1 MLSIVYGCSGILIH
15 FIITMMLANYV
26 FLIPP
31 MKNRLFEW
39 IYRLS
44 ACAVCLAMCIFVG
57 AVPSL
62 ITLGL
67 SIGGY
72 IFFTMAGEKH
82 KNYFSILQL
91 FPVMGL
97 SYGLIMPLKQIPVI
111 FFRLGDFGS
120 KVYSIFLYSM
130 FLIVMLLFVI
140 RGKEWRKAF
149 HMELKSRNLE
159 YWEKIL
165 LYIIGLLMFLYAGSI
180 ESYVHSSDSYYRDVA
195 MQSNLMTSIICLV
208 VTLTIIILILQGN
221 KSAHLRSQVL
231 KMQHDIIIT
240 MADIV
245 ENRDESTGGHIKRT
259 AKYVEIIAVTLKVDN
274 LYGNILT
281 DQYIADM
288 IIAAPLHDI
297 GKIHVPDYVLKKQG
311 KLTDEEYAIMKDHT
325 TAGKKLL
332 IQAEKTM
339 GKSSYLDMA
348 IEMAAAHHEWWNGR
362 GYPEGLKG
370 QDIPLCARIMAVADV
385 FDAIVSSRCYKGSM
399 SIDEAYDIIRR
410 ESGTHFDP
418 VVVDAFLEAREEI
431 TEVLHEFREQ
441 ESVINSFSK
450 EGRVNHV

>member
-1 MLSIVYGCSGILIH
+1 MLSVVYGCSGILIH

-26 FLIPP
+26 FLISP
-31 MKNRLFEW
+31 MKNRFLEW
-39 IYRLS
+39 LYRLG
-44 ACAVCLAMCIFVG
+44 ACAVCLATCVFIG
-57 AVPSL
+57 AIPSL

-72 IFFTMAGEKH
+72 IFFTMAGEKQ
-82 KNYFSILQL
+82 KDYFSILQL
-91 FPVMGL
+91 FPIMGL

-111 FFRLGDFGS
+111 FLKLGNFGS

-130 FLIVMLLFVI
+130 ILIMMLLFVI
-140 RGKEWRKAF
+140 RGREWRKTF
-149 HMELKSRNLE
+149 HMELKSRNLVQ
-159 YWEKIL
+159 WEKVL
-165 LYIIGLLMFLYAGSI
+165 LYIVGMLMFLYAGTI
-180 ESYVHSSDSYYRDVA
+180 ESYVHSEDSYYREVA
-195 MQSNLMTSIICLV
+195 MQSNLMTSVICLV
-208 VTLTIIILILQGN
+208 MTMTVIILILQGN
-221 KSAHLRSQVL
+221 KSAHLRSQVM

-245 ENRDESTGGHIKRT
+245 ENRDENTGGHIKRT
-259 AKYVEIIAVTLKVDN
+259 AKYVEIIAVALKVDN
-274 LYGNILT
+274 LYHNILT
-281 DQYIADM
+281 DQYITDM

-311 KLTDEEYAIMKDHT
+311 KLTDEEYTIMKEHT

-348 IEMAAAHHEWWNGR
+348 IQMAAYHHEWWNGR
-362 GYPEGLKG
+362 GYPDGLKG

-385 FDAIVSSRCYKGSM
+385 FDAIVSQRCYKGAL

-431 TEVLHEFREQ
+431 TEVLHEFREKEAMTM
-441 ESVINSFSK
+441 ES
-450 EGRVNHV
+450 

>member
-1 MLSIVYGCSGILIH
+1 MLSVVYGCSGILIH
-15 FIITMMLANYV
+15 FIITMMLTNYV
-26 FLIPP
+26 FLIAP
-31 MKNRLFEW
+31 MKNRFLEW
-39 IYRLS
+39 LYRLG
-44 ACAVCLAMCIFVG
+44 ACAICLAMCVFVG
-57 AVPSL
+57 AIPSL
-62 ITLGL
+62 VTLGL

-72 IFFTMAGEKH
+72 IFFTMEQGKR

-91 FPVMGL
+91 FPIMGL

-111 FFRLGDFGS
+111 FFNLGDFGS
-120 KVYSIFLYSM
+120 KVYSIFLYSL

-140 RGKEWRKAF
+140 RGREWRKTF
-149 HMELKSRNLE
+149 HMELKSRNLQQ
-159 YWEKIL
+159 WEKVL
-165 LYIIGLLMFLYAGSI
+165 LYIIGMLMFLYAWTVEG
-180 ESYVHSSDSYYRDVA
+180 YVHSVDSYYREVA
-195 MQSNLMTSIICLV
+195 MHSNLMTSVICLV
-208 VTLTIIILILQGN
+208 VTMTVIILILQGN
-221 KSAHLRSQVL
+221 KSAHLRNQVM

-245 ENRDESTGGHIKRT
+245 ENRDENTGGHIKRT

-274 LYGNILT
+274 LYSSILT

-311 KLTDEEYAIMKDHT
+311 KLTDEEYTIMKDHT

-348 IEMAAAHHEWWNGR
+348 IEMAASHHEWWNGR

-385 FDAIVSSRCYKGSM
+385 FDAIVSQRCYKGAL

-418 VVVDAFLEAREEI
+418 VVVEAFLEAREEI
-431 TEVLHEFREQ
+431 TEVLHEFREK
-441 ESVINSFSK
+441 EVITQNLKS
-450 EGRVNHV
+450 